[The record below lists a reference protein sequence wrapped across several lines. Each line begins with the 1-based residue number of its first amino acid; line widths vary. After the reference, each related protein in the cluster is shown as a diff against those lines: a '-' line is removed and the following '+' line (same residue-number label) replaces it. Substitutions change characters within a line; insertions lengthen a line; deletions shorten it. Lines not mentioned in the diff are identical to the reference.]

1 MYVIGGA
8 CVEGKEGFLFLSDE
22 HEAVVIIGFI
32 VGGEFD
38 VGDDGVVVLILGGGR
53 CTLSSLVL
61 NQSLALPYLTG
72 MVNEYNNKMIVILC
86 VAAFES

>member
-1 MYVIGGA
+1 MDIIGGA
-8 CVEGKEGFLFLSDE
+8 GVEGEEGFLFLPDE
-22 HEAVVIIGFI
+22 HEAVVIIGFV

-38 VGDDGVVVLILGGGR
+38 VGDDGVIVLVLGR
-53 CTLSSLVL
+53 ERRTLSSLVL

-72 MVNEYNNKMIVILC
+72 MVNEYNNKMIVIVC